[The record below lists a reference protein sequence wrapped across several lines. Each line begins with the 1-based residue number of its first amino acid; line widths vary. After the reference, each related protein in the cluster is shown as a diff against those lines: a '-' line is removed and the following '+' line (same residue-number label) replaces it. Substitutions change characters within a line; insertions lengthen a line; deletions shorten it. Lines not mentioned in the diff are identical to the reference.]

1 MPKTI
6 LILGGSYTGISTAH
20 YTLKHILP
28 SLPSTEPD
36 SYQVVLVSSS
46 TTLFCRP
53 ASPRALIADTLFDQ
67 SKLFV
72 PLEEQFTQYG
82 EKSFKFIHGHAK
94 HLDHENRTVTV
105 SLVKPDTE
113 SEASEIQITYHAL
126 IIGTGSST
134 PSPLLSL
141 NSAGKDEIKKQWETF
156 RAALP
161 SAKTI
166 VIAGGGPA
174 GIETAGELGEHLNG
188 RAGWFSSKLEDP
200 KVKIIVV
207 TSGSEILPYLRPA
220 IARVAEGF
228 LAKVGVEVI
237 KNAKVESVSPSHA
250 GRKEDVA
257 GKAEVKLSNGETMQ
271 ADLYIPAYGMNP
283 NTEFVEQSLKG
294 GDGRVATN
302 AKTLRVDNAGPR
314 VYAAGDASDYARP
327 AIPLLTEAV
336 PVLCANLRRD
346 LLVEAGQT
354 VSEDRLFTAD
364 PSETQLVPI
373 GKSKG
378 VGAVK
383 GWKVPSFFVWL
394 IKGRDYWVGMVGG
407 TWTGKQFAKA

>member
-28 SLPSTEPD
+28 SLPSTETD

-53 ASPRALIADTLFDQ
+53 ASPRALIADTLLDQ

-105 SLVKPDTE
+105 SLVKPGTE
-113 SEASEIQITYHAL
+113 SESESNEIQIAYHAL

-141 NSAGKDEIKKQWETF
+141 NSAGKDEIKEQWKTF
-156 RAALP
+156 RTALP

-188 RAGWFSSKLEDP
+188 RAG
-200 KVKIIVV
+200 
-207 TSGSEILPYLRPA
+207 PA

-237 KNAKVESVSPSHA
+237 KNVKVESVSPSEA
-250 GRKEDVA
+250 GRKEHVA
-257 GKAEVKLSNGETMQ
+257 GKAEIKLSNGETVQ
-271 ADLYIPAYGMNP
+271 ADLYIPAYGTDP

-294 GDGRVATN
+294 VDGRVATN
-302 AKTLRVDNAGPR
+302 AQTLRVDKAGPR
-314 VYAAGDASDYARP
+314 VYAAGDASDFARP
-327 AIPLLTEAV
+327 AIPLLTEAI
-336 PVLCANLRRD
+336 PVLCANLKRD

-354 VSEDRLFTAD
+354 VSEERLFTAD